1 MALIT
6 CPECQ
11 QQISDQA
18 AACPKC
24 GYPLQPVIPQDE
36 LANAPTVNTISPKKK
51 KTILIA
57 AISVICIVAIIVT
70 AILVHKKSEER
81 KAALAAEQ
89 ARSEYIQN
97 LNDFAHT
104 SLTGAS
110 DAESICNLT
119 YMVWYDTIY
128 KKLRSE
134 TRVYTHNSLGDYNDD
149 FNDSLSALYRSD
161 KMISDIAAL
170 KTNMEEVDTL
180 YKLLLNPDPEFEKC
194 FEEVEALYS
203 AYYNITDLA
212 ITPSGNITTYSSNFT
227 EYDDDYLAHYNKLLL
242 LIPEEDL
249 PKE

>member
-18 AACPKC
+18 ATCPKC
-24 GYPLQPVIPQDE
+24 GYPLQPVVPNEE
-36 LANAPTVNTISPKKK
+36 LETTPVVNTVSPKKK

-57 AISVICIVAIIVT
+57 AVSVICIVAIIVT
-70 AILVHKKSEER
+70 AILVYKKSEAR
-81 KAALAAEQ
+81 KVALAAEQ
-89 ARSEYIQN
+89 ARAEYIQN
-97 LNDFAHT
+97 LNDFVRT

-128 KKLRSE
+128 EKYHAE
-134 TRVYTHNSLGDYNDD
+134 TKDYTHNIFGDYNDD

-161 KMISDIAAL
+161 KMVSDIAEL
-170 KTNMEEVDTL
+170 KANMEEVDTL
-180 YKLLLNPDPEFEKC
+180 YKSLINPAPDFEKC

-203 AYYNITDLA
+203 AYYNITNLA
-212 ITPSGNITTYSSNFT
+212 ITPSGNLNTYSSNFT
-227 EYDDDYLAHYNKLLL
+227 DYDDDFLAHYNKLLL
-242 LIPEEDL
+242 LIPEDDFPDE
-249 PKE
+249 